1 VAAFLSVLSS
11 LLVGVVLLIAPWTTL
26 WDTNYLLHPA
36 LRAVLLSSVT
46 RGTVSGIGLVNIVL
60 GVYEAR
66 QHLAGR

>member
-1 VAAFLSVLSS
+1 MAAFLSVLSS
-11 LLVGVVLLIAPWTTL
+11 LLVGLVLVVAPWTTL

-46 RGTVSGIGLVNIVL
+46 RGTVTGIGLVNIIL